1 MTNINFSK
9 NIKMNF
15 SVRRACII
23 YLVSFGLCPVGVD
36 GGSEFKTLRTF
47 VDEARIVRFHRLAVK
62 CYGSVVGRTGDT
74 VW

>member
-1 MTNINFSK
+1 
-9 NIKMNF
+9 MNF

-36 GGSEFKTLRTF
+36 GGSEFKTLRTY
-47 VDEARIVRFHRLAVK
+47 VDEIRVVRFYRHGTK
-62 CYGSVVGRTGDT
+62 CCESIVGGTGDT

>member
-1 MTNINFSK
+1 
-9 NIKMNF
+9 MNF

-36 GGSEFKTLRTF
+36 GGSEFKTLRTY
-47 VDEARIVRFHRLAVK
+47 VYEIRVVRFYMRGAK
-62 CYGSVVGRTGDT
+62 CCESVVGGTGDT

>member
-1 MTNINFSK
+1 
-9 NIKMNF
+9 MNF

-36 GGSEFKTLRTF
+36 GGSEFKTLRTY
-47 VDEARIVRFHRLAVK
+47 VEEIRVVRFYRRGAK
-62 CYGSVVGRTGDT
+62 CCENVVSRTGDT